1 MLSKNVT
8 GGADKVRNR
17 YLRLAVS
24 LAAAL
29 AVSILL
35 VASTGE
41 KPTVY
46 RPVVVVTKDVEPNT
60 PLTSQNLAVKNI
72 PAEAVPA
79 GALAAL
85 PAGKVA
91 GQRLWPGEFLLPPV
105 VKENPV
111 AQPDPD
117 NRVFSIPVSLKAA
130 GGVKPGDQVDIFLF
144 TGNKTNQGGGES
156 RLLLSGVTVV
166 DLMNQNGQALAA
178 KEEKATGSA
187 AVPAVAEVLVTAE
200 QANLLHAAANT
211 GTLALAR
218 YLPDSRPV
226 VDVPPVVLL
235 EGGSVQ

>member
-1 MLSKNVT
+1 M
-8 GGADKVRNR
+8 RNR

-29 AVSILL
+29 AVSFFL

-41 KPTVY
+41 KPTVC

-91 GQRLWPGEFLLPPV
+91 GQRLWPGEFLLLPM
-105 VKENPV
+105 VKDNPV
-111 AQPDPD
+111 ALPVPEH
-117 NRVFSIPVSLKAA
+117 RVFSIPVSLKAA

-144 TGNKTNQGGGES
+144 TGDKTNRGGGES

-166 DLMNQNGQALAA
+166 DLLNQNGQALAG
-178 KEEKATGSA
+178 KQEKATGSA
-187 AVPAVAEVLVTAE
+187 AVPTVAEVVVTAA
-200 QANLLHAAANT
+200 QANLLNAAANT

-226 VDVPPVVLL
+226 ADVPAVLL
-235 EGGSVQ
+235 EGGSLQ